1 MSTHVPPPQRA
12 LVPHPQTALVLAPT
26 ASVDDPMK
34 QLRRL
39 FNQVYS
45 KWSRREEVDEGA
57 IAALSNFD
65 VSEEQFL
72 ALTGNRE
79 FSKYIALIDYRVRFD
94 DIPLR
99 PHGQIIGYMSEYLAG
114 VFQTTSPAN
123 VLFAAGDNGMASS
136 F

>member
-1 MSTHVPPPQRA
+1 
-12 LVPHPQTALVLAPT
+12 
-26 ASVDDPMK
+26 MK

-45 KWSRREEVDEGA
+45 KWSRREEVDERA
-57 IAALSNFD
+57 IAALSNLD

-79 FSKYIALIDYRVRFD
+79 YSKYIALIDYRVRFD
-94 DIPLR
+94 DIPLD
-99 PHGQIIGYMSEYLAG
+99 PHGQIIGYMNAYLAS

-123 VLFAAGDNGMASS
+123 VLFAACGNGMASS